1 MPVLTRLYYRAALA
15 VLPTVESHLLKFGRM
30 VQSLDALTTKYEKA
44 IEEEAVKLAQDAHD
58 RRLAM
63 QSIADAYARKEDR
76 SMGFI
81 NGVRTELEKAASARD
96 AVADFLEKIAG

>member
-1 MPVLTRLYYRAALA
+1 MLTRLYYRTALA
-15 VLPTVESHLLKFGRM
+15 VLPTVESHLLKFGKM

-63 QSIADAYARKEDR
+63 QAVADAYARKEAT
-76 SMGFI
+76 SMSFI
-81 NGVRTELEKAASARD
+81 DTVRTDLEKAASARD